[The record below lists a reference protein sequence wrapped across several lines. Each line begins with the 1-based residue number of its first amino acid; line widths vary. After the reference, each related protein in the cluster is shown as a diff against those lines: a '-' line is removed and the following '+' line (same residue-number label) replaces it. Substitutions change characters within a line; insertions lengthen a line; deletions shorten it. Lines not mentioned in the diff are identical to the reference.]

1 MKINLLRGSVIYG
14 SVTIF
19 SRIASII
26 LIPILTRLLSPL
38 EYGAL
43 SMMLTIVQLINFL
56 ATLEVAQAVTLFF
69 TDRNLNNRD
78 LYPSTAI
85 RFSLSMYILL
95 LVIIAIFGEFIA
107 GMFGKGTIGSTLILA
122 GTMLMAANGLFFF
135 IQNQLRLEFKSRW
148 YAALTLGFVVL
159 TSCGA
164 VIGAIYYT
172 QPTEGVIFG
181 QAAGAFIVSIIGMI
195 ILWKRL
201 NTGFSVIKLKQ
212 MLKFSLPLV
221 PAGLLLIAGQHV
233 AKFILGI
240 YGNLEDV
247 GIFGLAYQIA
257 GFSGLAILG
266 VQTAITPSILA
277 NHHQNETPKML
288 GRLFDI
294 FTIVS
299 LIFCSFLSVFSH
311 ELVLIFSTPS
321 YIRAADLVPFFAF
334 AIALNGLY
342 IFFPGKIIKGKSV
355 KQLSASIGSFLT
367 ALGTGFILIRMDG
380 VRGASL
386 SVLFSSAVFFFIWC
400 YISQKLY
407 HLPIKWF
414 KLLKSTVLAA
424 IVCTVGL
431 YLIPSGIIVYALI
444 MKCILLLLFACVIG
458 WNYLLEIWNKY
469 ILKNKV

>member
-26 LIPILTRLLSPL
+26 LIPILTRLLSPP

-85 RFSLSMYILL
+85 RFSLAMYILL

-122 GTMLMAANGLFFF
+122 GTMLMAANGWFFF

-201 NTGFSVIKLKQ
+201 NTGFSVIKLRQ

-321 YIRAADLVPFFAF
+321 YIRAANLVPFFAF

>member
-26 LIPILTRLLSPL
+26 LIPILTRLLSPP

-85 RFSLSMYILL
+85 RFSLAMYILL

-201 NTGFSVIKLKQ
+201 NTGFSVIKLRQ

>member
-95 LVIIAIFGEFIA
+95 LVIIVIFGEFIA

-122 GTMLMAANGLFFF
+122 GTMLMAANGLFYF

-201 NTGFSVIKLKQ
+201 NTGFSVIKLRQ

-321 YIRAADLVPFFAF
+321 YIRAANLVPFFAF

-367 ALGTGFILIRMDG
+367 ALVTGFILIRMDG